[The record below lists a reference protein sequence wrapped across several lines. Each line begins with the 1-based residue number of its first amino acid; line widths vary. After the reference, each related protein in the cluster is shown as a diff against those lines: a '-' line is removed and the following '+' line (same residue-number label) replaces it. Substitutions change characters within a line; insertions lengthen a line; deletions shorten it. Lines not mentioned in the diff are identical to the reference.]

1 MRLSQTAIALAL
13 ALLAAAPLRA
23 ETKPAPKPA
32 PEAQTGAQTGTEGA
46 GTQNA
51 GAYLA
56 ARVAAAES
64 DYRAALGWFTL
75 ALQSDPDNP
84 QLLDSAVISALAVG
98 DFDSGAAF
106 AEHMAKLG
114 QRSQIGDLALI
125 AAKAK
130 AGDYAGLLAAQ
141 NDGRSVGALFDQL
154 VAAWAKAGQGE
165 MSDALATFDKVA
177 DTRGLEVFGTYH
189 KALALASVGDF
200 EGADALLSGKSKD
213 EIKQLRRGLLAHA
226 QVLSQLERNPD
237 AVALLDATFKRG
249 QDPAVDVL
257 RARLVAGEIVPY
269 DIAMDAKQG
278 LAEVFYTMAT
288 ALNGEAENGYT
299 LIHSRAAAWLRPD
312 HTEAVLMS
320 AALLNDLG
328 QLDLAAE
335 TYDTVPT
342 DAPEFYLAEIGR
354 AETLLASDRADAA
367 LEVMQ
372 ALAKRH
378 PDLLAVQSTY
388 AEMLRRKEK
397 FEEAVVAYDRA
408 IALLGT
414 PTQQNWSLFFSR
426 GICHER
432 QKRWDQA
439 EADLKRALELSPD
452 EPQVLNYLGYSY
464 LELNKNLDEALSLI
478 QRAVA
483 ARPDSG
489 YITDSLAWAYFRL
502 GRYEEAVKPMEAA
515 SVMEPVDPIVTDHLG
530 DVYWAVGRRLEAQF
544 QWRRALSY
552 GPQDADAARIRRKLE
567 VGLDKV
573 LADEGAKP
581 LEGVKAA
588 QNDG

>member
-13 ALLAAAPLRA
+13 ALLSAAPLRA
-23 ETKPAPKPA
+23 ETKPAPKPVT
-32 PEAQTGAQTGTEGA
+32 EAQAGAERVGTE
-46 GTQNA
+46 NA

-64 DYRAALGWFTL
+64 DYRAALGWLQL
-75 ALQSDPDNP
+75 ALKSDPDNP
-84 QLLDSAVISALAVG
+84 QLLDSAVISALAAG

-125 AAKAK
+125 AAKVK
-130 AGDYAGLLAAQ
+130 AGDFAGLLAAQ
-141 NDGRSVGALFDQL
+141 AEGRSVGALFDQL
-154 VAAWAKAGQGE
+154 VAAWAEAGRGE
-165 MSDALATFDKVA
+165 MGDALAAFDKVA
-177 DTRGLEVFGTYH
+177 ETKGIEVFGTYH
-189 KALALASVGDF
+189 KALALAAVGDF
-200 EGADALLSGKSKD
+200 EGADALFSGKSAP
-213 EIKQLRRGLLAHA
+213 EIKLLRRGVMAHA
-226 QVLSQLERNPD
+226 QVLSQLERNPE
-237 AVALLDATFKRG
+237 AVALLDATFTRG
-249 QDPAVDVL
+249 QDPAADVL
-257 RARLVAGEIVPY
+257 RARLAAGEIVPY
-269 DIAMDAKQG
+269 DIAVDAQQG

-288 ALNGEAENGYT
+288 ALNGEAEDGYT
-299 LIHSRAAAWLRPD
+299 LIYSRAAAWLRPD

-320 AALLNDLG
+320 AALLNGQG

-354 AETLLASDRADAA
+354 AETLRASDRADAA

-372 ALAKRH
+372 ALSKRH
-378 PDLLAVQSTY
+378 PDLLAVQTTY
-388 AEMLRRKEK
+388 ADMLRREEK
-397 FEEAVVAYDRA
+397 FEEATAAYDRA

-414 PTQQNWSLFFSR
+414 PAEKDAVLFFSR

-452 EPQVLNYLGYSY
+452 DPQVLNYLGYSY

-530 DVYWAVGRRLEAQF
+530 DVYWSVGRKLEAQF

-552 GPQDADAARIRRKLE
+552 GPQEKDAARIRRKLE
-567 VGLDKV
+567 VGLDQV